1 MTSSVFV
8 VADGLHLVEPDL
20 LAGVEDERG
29 DLLHHLP
36 LLLPHPV
43 QDLRRFPGQLLRQM
57 LQLFCINSTI
67 KVALKPTLRYWS
79 PSFFTQSKPVWIR

>member
-1 MTSSVFV
+1 MTSSVCV
-8 VADGLHLVEPDL
+8 VADGLHLMEPDL

-43 QDLRRFPGQLLRQM
+43 QDLPRFAGQLLQQI
-57 LQLFCINSTI
+57 LLLFCVFSKFI
-67 KVALKPTLRYWS
+67 LRLH
-79 PSFFTQSKPVWIR
+79 Q

>member
-1 MTSSVFV
+1 MTSSLCCI
-8 VADGLHLVEPDL
+8 ANGLHLVEPDL

-43 QDLRRFPGQLLRQM
+43 QNLRRFAGQLLQQM
-57 LQLFCINSTI
+57 LPLFCVYFDIY
-67 KVALKPTLRYWS
+67 LRLH
-79 PSFFTQSKPVWIR
+79 Q

>member
-1 MTSSVFV
+1 MTSSVRV
-8 VADGLHLVEPDL
+8 VADSLHLMEPDL

-43 QDLRRFPGQLLRQM
+43 QDLRRFAGQLLQQTVILR
-57 LQLFCINSTI
+57 LFR
-67 KVALKPTLRYWS
+67 V
-79 PSFFTQSKPVWIR
+79 IRLHQ

>member
-1 MTSSVFV
+1 MTSSVRV
-8 VADGLHLVEPDL
+8 VADGLHLMEPDL

-43 QDLRRFPGQLLRQM
+43 QDLRRFAGQLL
-57 LQLFCINSTI
+57 
-67 KVALKPTLRYWS
+67 
-79 PSFFTQSKPVWIR
+79 